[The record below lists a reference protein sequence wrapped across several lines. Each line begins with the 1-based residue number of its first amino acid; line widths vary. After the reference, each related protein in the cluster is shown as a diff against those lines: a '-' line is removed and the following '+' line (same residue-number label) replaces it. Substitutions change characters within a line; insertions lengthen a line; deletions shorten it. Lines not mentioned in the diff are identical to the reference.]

1 MLAVFVDIAL
11 RNSGIFI
18 SYKNSYKFFVVKY
31 KENFDQTNFL
41 DIKNHKAFWKK
52 LWKTL
57 KSEYKTDKVF
67 AVFESDTFGMR
78 KGGFKTKE
86 LLTIV
91 RLNASFSLSEV
102 FTKSEIKFVSSN
114 QWKTK
119 LFKNGGLK
127 KRDYKGKIIEMMKE
141 EAGVQIN
148 EKIRHDIIDAMGL
161 FLWAKKENLLI

>member
-1 MLAVFVDIAL
+1 VLAIFVDIAL
-11 RNSGIFI
+11 RNSGVFI
-18 SYKNSYKFFVVKY
+18 SYENSYNFFVVKY

-41 DIKNHKAFWKK
+41 DIKNHKIFWKRT
-52 LWKTL
+52 WKTL
-57 KSEYKTDKVF
+57 KNEYKTNKVF
-67 AVFESDTFGMR
+67 AVFESDIFGMR
-78 KGGFKTKE
+78 KGGFKIKE

-91 RLNASFSLSEV
+91 RLNASFSLSEI
-102 FTKSEIKFVSSN
+102 FAKSEIKFVSSN

-127 KRDYKGKIIEMMKE
+127 KENYKNKIIEMMRE
-141 EAGVQIN
+141 EIGLQIN

>member
-18 SYKNSYKFFVVKY
+18 SHQDSYKFFVVKY
-31 KENFDQTNFL
+31 KEKFDQTNFL
-41 DIKNHKAFWKK
+41 DIKYHKAFWKK

-57 KSEYKTDKVF
+57 KSEYKTDKVL

-127 KRDYKGKIIEMMKE
+127 KRDYKDKIIEMMKE
-141 EAGVQIN
+141 EAGLQIN